1 MTTAVL
7 ASVDKSRAG
16 SASGVL
22 NAARQAAGAMGVA
35 VLGALAGDRPAEI
48 VAGLQLGAAMCSALL
63 LVAAALA
70 WRGMRPLSSG

>member
-1 MTTAVL
+1 
-7 ASVDKSRAG
+7 
-16 SASGVL
+16 
-22 NAARQAAGAMGVA
+22 MGVA